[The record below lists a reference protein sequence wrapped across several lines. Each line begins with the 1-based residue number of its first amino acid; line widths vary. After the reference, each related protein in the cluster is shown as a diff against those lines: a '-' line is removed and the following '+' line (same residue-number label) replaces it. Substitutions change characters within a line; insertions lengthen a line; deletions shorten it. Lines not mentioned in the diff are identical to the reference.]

1 MRTLKLQVLRLP
13 LGQPLAV
20 ALIASASCAAWAQDG
35 EPSPYYIGA
44 NLSGFRD
51 SNVFRIPDGPHDY
64 YASTGLFG
72 GFDQKISRQRLYAS
86 ANVNYNKYHNFDAL
100 DNTSYGVKAGW
111 DWETIEKLSGS
122 FTGTANQNL
131 ASFSGNNT
139 IPTTSRNLAKTD
151 QLAAKIRWGGEGLIT
166 LEGDY
171 GHSRARYSAPEYFT
185 QESHGDTASVGAFFR
200 LGAST
205 RLGTGVRFTKT
216 VTPHGLPNAVV
227 TDPSDPNQFSSLTS
241 KTRNLDLTVDWR
253 YSVQTNMNA
262 RLSWTRQTFSPD
274 LPQLPA
280 FSGLTG
286 AIYGNYDPTSKLSFH
301 ASLVRDVGINSN
313 FFNVVN
319 VPSTT
324 TTTTT
329 TTGATTGLSENS
341 QVTNAAAISVRYA
354 ATAKIAAKLG
364 YEYRHSKILNTV
376 AATTD
381 QTDNLRSTSFGLTY
395 DVARSVQLGCSY
407 THDSRSLSGGG
418 GFEYTANVTGCTAQ
432 FTLR

>member
-1 MRTLKLQVLRLP
+1 MRKVKYQSVRPT
-13 LGQPLAV
+13 LGQPLAM
-20 ALIASASCAAWAQDG
+20 ALIATASCTAWAQDG
-35 EPSPYYIGA
+35 EPNPYYIGA
-44 NLSGFRD
+44 NVTAARD

-64 YASTGLFG
+64 YTSTGLFG
-72 GFDQKISRQRLYAS
+72 GLDQKISRQRLYAS

-131 ASFSGNNT
+131 ASFNGNNT
-139 IPTTSRNLAKTD
+139 IQTTSRNLAKTD

-171 GHSRARYSAPEYFT
+171 GHSRVRYSAPEYFQ
-185 QESHGDTASVGAFFR
+185 QESHGDTGSVGAFYR

-205 RLGTGVRFTKT
+205 RLGTAVRFTKT
-216 VTPHGLPNAVV
+216 VSPHGLPNGVV
-227 TDPSDPNQFSSLTS
+227 TDPPDPSQFSSLTS
-241 KTRNLDLTVDWR
+241 KSRNLDLTLDWR

-262 RLSWTRQTFSPD
+262 RVSWTRQTFSPD
-274 LPQLPA
+274 LPQLPGY
-280 FSGLTG
+280 SGLTG
-286 AIYGNYDPTSKLSFH
+286 AIYGNYEPTSKLTFH
-301 ASLVRDVGINSN
+301 GSLVRDVGINST

-319 VPSTT
+319 TPATT
-324 TTTTT
+324 GTT
-329 TTGATTGLSENS
+329 TTGTTIGLSENS
-341 QVTNAAAISVRYA
+341 QVINAAAISVRYA

-364 YEYRHSKILNTV
+364 YEYRHAKILNTI
-376 AATTD
+376 AATSD

-395 DVARSVQLGCSY
+395 DIARSWQLACFY
-407 THDSRSLSGGG
+407 THDSRSLSGTA
-418 GFEYTANVTGCTAQ
+418 GFEYTANVSGCTAQ